1 MLKFSFTFDIIHVK
15 NYITK
20 VLKEA
25 YMKNTAFTTGISP
38 Q

>member
-1 MLKFSFTFDIIHVK
+1 MLKFSFTFDILHDK

-25 YMKNTAFTTGISP
+25 YTKNTAFTTGISP